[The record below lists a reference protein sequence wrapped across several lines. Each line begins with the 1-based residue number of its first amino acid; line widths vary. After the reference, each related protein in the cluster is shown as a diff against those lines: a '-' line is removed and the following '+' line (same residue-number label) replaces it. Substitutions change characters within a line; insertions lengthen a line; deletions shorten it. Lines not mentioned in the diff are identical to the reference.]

1 VNFRLRGGDICI
13 KMEKEKME
21 RSNAT

>member
-1 VNFRLRGGDICI
+1 MNFRLRGGDICI

-21 RSNAT
+21 RSDAA